1 MTSYDFHHEKTAV
14 QKMERKKIFAFWER
28 FANDR
33 HRPTFGLH
41 QKSAKKPEKLGK
53 CRSMYLISIL
63 YAREKKVKNF
73 FYIERFANDL
83 HRPTSFFS
91 WRGGKKI
98 LQIENGRWYV
108 DTTHAQPYPSKN
120 FRFLGKVCKRP
131 TSTHIRPT
139 SKKCK
144 KARKT
149 GRWRSVHLI
158 YILYACEKKSKIFL
172 YIEGMEMTFT
182 DLHLFLFSSL

>member
-1 MTSYDFHHEKTAV
+1 MTYIDLHHFFYGVEERRFSIQKTEDGMLI
-14 QKMERKKIFAFWER
+14 QHTPNLTHRRNLDFWER

-33 HRPTFGLH
+33 HRPTFDLH

-53 CRSMYLISIL
+53 CRSMYLIFIL
-63 YAREKKVKNF
+63 YAREKKSKFF
-73 FYIERFANDL
+73 FYIERYVNDL
-83 HRPTSFFS
+83 HRPTSFFL

-98 LQIENGRWYV
+98 LHTENGRWYV
-108 DTTHAQPYPSKN
+108 DTTHAQPYASKK

-149 GRWRSVHLI
+149 G
-158 YILYACEKKSKIFL
+158 
-172 YIEGMEMTFT
+172 EM
-182 DLHLFLFSSL
+182 

>member
-1 MTSYDFHHEKTAV
+1 
-14 QKMERKKIFAFWER
+14 
-28 FANDR
+28 
-33 HRPTFGLH
+33 
-41 QKSAKKPEKLGK
+41 
-53 CRSMYLISIL
+53 MYLISIL
-63 YAREKKVKNF
+63 YACEKKVKNF
-73 FYIERFANDL
+73 FYIERYVNDL
-83 HRPTSFFS
+83 HRPTLSFS

-120 FRFLGKVCKRP
+120 FCFLGKVCKRP

-149 GRWRSVHLI
+149 GRMWVHEPHIPTLRTR
-158 YILYACEKKSKIFL
+158 EKKVIFF
-172 YIEGMEMTFT
+172 YIERYGNDQHRPTLSFFHRMAGRKV
-182 DLHLFLFSSL
+182 LHENRNLFAA

>member
-1 MTSYDFHHEKTAV
+1 MTSYDFHHEKSAV

-28 FANDR
+28 FANDL
-33 HRPTFGLH
+33 HRPTFDLH

-63 YAREKKVKNF
+63 YAREKKSKNF
-73 FYIERFANDL
+73 FYIERYVNDL

-91 WRGGKKI
+91 WRGEKKI

-108 DTTHAQPYPSKN
+108 DTTHAQPYPSKK

-131 TSTHIRPT
+131 TSTCIRLPPKST
-139 SKKCK
+139 KKPEK
-144 KARKT
+144 LGGGGRRKSNT
-149 GRWRSVHLI
+149 YLTHG
-158 YILYACEKKSKIFL
+158 EKKVKI
-172 YIEGMEMTFT
+172 
-182 DLHLFLFSSL
+182 SLT